1 MVPEPLLQRRRRPV
15 ALMALAAVLIV
26 AAGAVYLRPAT
37 ANHPRTMPSS
47 TVDPSLV
54 TTNPVT
60 YSFVTPSIGW
70 ASLRV
75 VGSSGPSEFEIF
87 RTIDGARHWQM
98 QLSGQSNYGPGFE
111 PLAVQ
116 FFGKA
121 IGFMTVGEPIERLYH
136 SGDGG
141 DHWDPLVLPAL
152 QVDALKFSDA
162 THGWGVGYSGTRLP
176 PGQAQIYATSD
187 AGQNWKPLPDPPADG
202 GIVSFRSPLEAWM
215 GSVDPLLPH
224 VYTSSDGGQS
234 WRRHDLPHAVGSHP
248 DDRYFE
254 TAIELLPGSGAIA
267 TAEAFRCMV
276 AGPIG
281 GPKPAPTPLCG
292 NTTSEAF
299 LFASL
304 DGTSWRQLPSPPG
317 FIVYQDSVHWWAL
330 SANAVFKSSDAGRS
344 WRQVAVIPANLQFS
358 SISILDSKHAWASL
372 FVMGGYGLA
381 LTNDGGLH
389 WTLARVPATA

>member
-1 MVPEPLLQRRRRPV
+1 MVPEPLLQRRWRPV

-26 AAGAVYLRPAT
+26 VAGAAYLRPAT
-37 ANHPRTMPSS
+37 TNHPRTTPPL

-54 TTNPVT
+54 SNNAVT
-60 YSFVTPSIGW
+60 YSFVTPSMGW

-87 RTIDGARHWQM
+87 RTTDSARHWQM
-98 QLSGQSNYGPGFE
+98 QLSGQSDYGPGFE
-111 PLAVQ
+111 PLTVQ
-116 FFGKA
+116 FFGKT
-121 IGFMTVGEPIERLYH
+121 IGFMTVGEPIERIYH

-152 QVDALKFSDA
+152 QVDALTFSDA
-162 THGWGVGYSGTRLP
+162 TRGWGVGYSGTRLP
-176 PGQAQIYATSD
+176 PSQAQIYETSD
-187 AGQNWKPLPDPPADG
+187 AGQSWKPLPDPPVDG
-202 GIVSFRSPLEAWM
+202 GIVTFRSPAEAWM
-215 GSVDPLLPH
+215 GSIDPLLPH
-224 VYTSSDGGQS
+224 VYTSGDGGQS
-234 WRRHDLPHAVGSHP
+234 WRRHDLPHAVGALP

-267 TAEAFRCMV
+267 TVEAFRCMV
-276 AGPIG
+276 AVPIG

-292 NTTSEAF
+292 NTTSETF
-299 LFASL
+299 LFVSL

-317 FIVYQDSVHWWAL
+317 FTVYQDSVHWWAL
-330 SANAVFKSSDAGRS
+330 SANVVFKSSDAGRS

-358 SISILDSKHAWASL
+358 YISILDSKHAWASL

-381 LTNDGGLH
+381 LTNDGGMH
-389 WTLARVPATA
+389 WTLARVPSTA